1 MIALLFLSH
10 FFSLVS
16 GGALCDPIYHGE
28 FRPFLSPSRC
38 LGTPIDN
45 QMVIGECHGL
55 SDQIHMYCSD
65 GTFRNSVSG
74 FCLQANERT
83 RLQYYACVVL
93 PEIPDYQK
101 WSVYTKE
108 HFVDDYGISQTKLSF
123 RSHKD
128 DTCMWLSSDSLWP
141 GTETQTHRCETQWPA
156 MYFFFRSKGRLLQY
170 GYLRNQADETQCV
183 TDKGRYTG
191 GNVVAQTCDG
201 THWQTWK
208 YYESGELVG
217 LASGCCINPEG
228 SQASMYSNIAT
239 GACDYWDDE
248 RWDTPEEYADGNYL
262 GYRNLKSNLCMD
274 VAGTDGSGEMLVYT
288 CELRSDQRF
297 EWVSANWTPPNAV
310 WSVLQCNE
318 NGKITLSISNS
329 ISYENSI
336 TEEIGAQIGFS
347 IEENLLFEKVST
359 SISVSMAVA
368 TTWSRTYT
376 ETVKTEVSC
385 DNYHSG
391 EEFKGGC
398 MWQLKLETADVTN
411 KDLVWMSSTI
421 IRCTKGL
428 EKPVC
433 PPFTEC
439 QDEECQS
446 CVDMETETSH
456 DEL

>member
-1 MIALLFLSH
+1 M
-10 FFSLVS
+10 
-16 GGALCDPIYHGE
+16 
-28 FRPFLSPSRC
+28 
-38 LGTPIDN
+38 
-45 QMVIGECHGL
+45 
-55 SDQIHMYCSD
+55 
-65 GTFRNSVSG
+65 
-74 FCLQANERT
+74 
-83 RLQYYACVVL
+83 
-93 PEIPDYQK
+93 
-101 WSVYTKE
+101 
-108 HFVDDYGISQTKLSF
+108 
-123 RSHKD
+123 
-128 DTCMWLSSDSLWP
+128 
-141 GTETQTHRCETQWPA
+141 
-156 MYFFFRSKGRLLQY
+156 
-170 GYLRNQADETQCV
+170 RNQADDTQCV
-183 TDKGRYTG
+183 TDQGQYIG
-191 GNVVAQTCDG
+191 GNVQSQTCDG
-201 THWQTWK
+201 TNWQTWK

-217 LASGCCINPEG
+217 VASGCCISGEG
-228 SQASMYSNIAT
+228 TQALINSNLGT
-239 GACDYWDDE
+239 GACDYHNDE